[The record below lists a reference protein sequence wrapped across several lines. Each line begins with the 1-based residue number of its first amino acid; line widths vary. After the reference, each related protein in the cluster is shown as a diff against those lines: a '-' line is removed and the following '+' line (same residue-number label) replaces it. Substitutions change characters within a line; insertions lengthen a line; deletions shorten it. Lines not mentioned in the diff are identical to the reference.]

1 MQPSSYILACNG
13 ATGVR
18 STWLQLTK
26 TLGANTESQNKRRC
40 DRVPLVGGNA
50 VPQRY
55 WICSRSSQVLAER
68 RDQISNGITT
78 EAGTSLCT
86 QPNDNRFDRATHRE
100 RAEETRTSLT
110 ERVRRNYTGQ
120 SSNDF
125 LCVLSVFSLLA
136 ISNYFDERETKLIR
150 RAPPA
155 AGSSMITRVH
165 SSTLMSQ
172 MT

>member
-1 MQPSSYILACNG
+1 MFSMLSLMFGKVTSPCYAKAKILWLNIRALQ
-13 ATGVR
+13 TVW
-18 STWLQLTK
+18 STWLQLTE

-68 RDQISNGITT
+68 RDQISNGVIT

-86 QPNDNRFDRATHRE
+86 QPDDNRFDRATQ
-100 RAEETRTSLT
+100 RAGGRNETSLT

-120 SSNDF
+120 SSKDF
-125 LCVLSVFSLLA
+125 PCVL
-136 ISNYFDERETKLIR
+136 
-150 RAPPA
+150 
-155 AGSSMITRVH
+155 
-165 SSTLMSQ
+165 
-172 MT
+172 